1 MCLGYHLYMPEIN
14 TVGKVVELDMEAVL
28 LKGPGETL
36 ESELLLSE

>member
-14 TVGKVVELDMEAVL
+14 SIGKVVELDIEAIL

-36 ESELLLSE
+36 EQELLLSE